1 MTGGPSSVGDN
12 GETDWN
18 GGRSMP
24 YTVSQ
29 VMNSAPE
36 SLLTVSLDARAAA
49 QRVDAQIDRARTR
62 FAHLADDWTG
72 TAADAAQK
80 QGRESL
86 DEQTTYRDHLY
97 AVAKPLATGGAQL
110 TELRA
115 NLKKAVDAAQAQW
128 DVADDGGVTPGF
140 WLRWY
145 ARVSPVQALQIAA
158 KRIEVEN
165 AIKLLLAKF
174 EAADRDTGHQ
184 IRKVGW
190 ELA

>member
-1 MTGGPSSVGDN
+1 
-12 GETDWN
+12 
-18 GGRSMP
+18 MP

-29 VMNSAPE
+29 VVNSDPE
-36 SLLTVSLDARAAA
+36 SLLTASLNARAAA
-49 QRVDAQIDRARTR
+49 ARVDTQIHRARTQ
-62 FAHLADDWTG
+62 FAHLADDWSG
-72 TAADAAQK
+72 TAAGAAQK

-86 DEQTTYRDHLY
+86 DEQAAYRDHLY
-97 AVAKPLATGGAQL
+97 AVAEPLATGGAQL
-110 TELRA
+110 TELRT

-145 ARVSPVQALQIAA
+145 ARVSPVQALQVAA

-174 EAADRDTGHQ
+174 EAADRDTGHR
-184 IRKVGW
+184 IRKIGW

>member
-1 MTGGPSSVGDN
+1 
-12 GETDWN
+12 
-18 GGRSMP
+18 MP

-29 VMNSAPE
+29 VLNSDPE
-36 SLLTVSLDARAAA
+36 SLLTASLGARAAA
-49 QRVDAQIDRARTR
+49 QRVDAQIDRARTQ
-62 FAHLADDWTG
+62 FVHLAEDWTG

-86 DEQTTYRDHLY
+86 DEQTAYRNHLD
-97 AVAKPLATGGAQL
+97 AVAQPLAAGGAQL
-110 TELRA
+110 IELRA
-115 NLKKAVDAAQAQW
+115 NLKKTVDAAESQW

-145 ARVSPVQALQIAA
+145 SRVSPVQALQIAA

-174 EAADRDTGHQ
+174 EAADRDTGYQ
-184 IRKVGW
+184 LRKVGW